1 MEMLQ
6 LNDLHKTFNPGTV
19 NEKVAL
25 AGVSLQMEAGDFA
38 TIVGSNGAG
47 KSTLFNAI
55 TGGFIADEGSI
66 LLGGQDITFAPE
78 HQRSKV
84 IGHLFQDPL
93 KGTAPNMTIEE
104 NLALAYLRAGTAPNA
119 IFSRI
124 SRKDKALFR
133 EKLALLDM
141 GLEDRMKQ
149 PVGLLSGGQRQRA
162 FIAMVLA
169 QDTPVV
175 LFDEPTSFLDVSAC
189 YEVMELM
196 RSLKE
201 EHGKTVVAVI
211 HDIDLALRY
220 SDEVCVM
227 HEGKLLAQ
235 GAPQEAEV
243 LAAVEDA
250 FDVRI
255 ELLHGEL
262 GSFYALWRRQQR

>member
-1 MEMLQ
+1 
-6 LNDLHKTFNPGTV
+6 
-19 NEKVAL
+19 
-25 AGVSLQMEAGDFA
+25 
-38 TIVGSNGAG
+38 
-47 KSTLFNAI
+47 
-55 TGGFIADEGSI
+55 
-66 LLGGQDITFAPE
+66 
-78 HQRSKV
+78 
-84 IGHLFQDPL
+84 
-93 KGTAPNMTIEE
+93 
-104 NLALAYLRAGTAPNA
+104 
-119 IFSRI
+119 
-124 SRKDKALFR
+124 
-133 EKLALLDM
+133 
-141 GLEDRMKQ
+141 
-149 PVGLLSGGQRQRA
+149 
-162 FIAMVLA
+162 MVLA

-227 HEGKLLAQ
+227 RDGKLLAQ
-235 GAPQEAEV
+235 GAPQETEV

-262 GSFYALWRRQQR
+262 GSFYALWRRQQGQPLLSRPS

>member
-1 MEMLQ
+1 MLPITKQ
-6 LNDLHKTFNPGTV
+6 WSGRLRRVGWQTLP
-19 NEKVAL
+19 VA
-25 AGVSLQMEAGDFA
+25 E
-38 TIVGSNGAG
+38 
-47 KSTLFNAI
+47 
-55 TGGFIADEGSI
+55 
-66 LLGGQDITFAPE
+66 
-78 HQRSKV
+78 
-84 IGHLFQDPL
+84 
-93 KGTAPNMTIEE
+93 
-104 NLALAYLRAGTAPNA
+104 
-119 IFSRI
+119 
-124 SRKDKALFR
+124 
-133 EKLALLDM
+133 
-141 GLEDRMKQ
+141 
-149 PVGLLSGGQRQRA
+149 LSGGQRQRA

-227 HEGKLLAQ
+227 RDGKLLAQ

-262 GSFYALWRRQQR
+262 GSLYALWRR

>member
-25 AGVSLQMEAGDFA
+25 NGVSLHMEAGDFA

-66 LLGGQDITFAPE
+66 LLGGQDITFEPE

-104 NLALAYLRAGTAPNA
+104 NLALAYLRAGTAPHA

-124 SRKDKALFR
+124 SRKDKEVFR

-149 PVGLLSGGQRQRA
+149 PVGLLSGGQRQA
-162 FIAMVLA
+162 LTLLMATLV
-169 QDTPVV
+169 TP
-175 LFDEPTSFLDVSAC
+175 
-189 YEVMELM
+189 
-196 RSLKE
+196 
-201 EHGKTVVAVI
+201 
-211 HDIDLALRY
+211 
-220 SDEVCVM
+220 
-227 HEGKLLAQ
+227 KLLLLDEHTA
-235 GAPQEAEV
+235 ALDPKTAAKVLEISNKIVQENH
-243 LAAVEDA
+243 LTTLMITHNMRDA
-250 FDVRI
+250 IRYGNRLIMMNEGHVIYDVRG
-255 ELLHGEL
+255 EEKTKLEVSDLLERFEQAGGEANDRMIL
-262 GSFYALWRRQQR
+262 S

>member
-25 AGVSLQMEAGDFA
+25 NGVSLHMEAGDFA

-66 LLGGQDITFAPE
+66 LLGGQDITFEPE

-104 NLALAYLRAGTAPNA
+104 NLALAYLRAGTAPHA

-124 SRKDKALFR
+124 SRKDKELVPREALSAGHGPGGPH
-133 EKLALLDM
+133 ETA
-141 GLEDRMKQ
+141 G
-149 PVGLLSGGQRQRA
+149 GLLSGGQRQR
-162 FIAMVLA
+162 LA
-169 QDTPVV
+169 LARALLHDSPVYI
-175 LFDEPTSFLDVSAC
+175 FDEATSNIDVESEIDIMAGIHR
-189 YEVMELM
+189 LAG
-196 RSLKE
+196 R
-201 EHGKTVVAVI
+201 KTVI
-211 HDIDLALRY
+211 LISHRLANVTKADNIYVL
-220 SDEVCVM
+220 DHGHPAGQGT
-227 HEGKLLAQ
+227 HEALLAQ
-235 GAPQEAEV
+235 GGLYADLWNHQQTLENYGKEA
-243 LAAVEDA
+243 
-250 FDVRI
+250 
-255 ELLHGEL
+255 
-262 GSFYALWRRQQR
+262 Q

>member
-1 MEMLQ
+1 MDAADYEAVERALETCR
-6 LNDLHKTFNPGTV
+6 LADLAKRP
-19 NEKVAL
+19 VA
-25 AGVSLQMEAGDFA
+25 E
-38 TIVGSNGAG
+38 
-47 KSTLFNAI
+47 
-55 TGGFIADEGSI
+55 
-66 LLGGQDITFAPE
+66 
-78 HQRSKV
+78 
-84 IGHLFQDPL
+84 
-93 KGTAPNMTIEE
+93 
-104 NLALAYLRAGTAPNA
+104 
-119 IFSRI
+119 
-124 SRKDKALFR
+124 
-133 EKLALLDM
+133 
-141 GLEDRMKQ
+141 
-149 PVGLLSGGQRQRA
+149 LSGGQRQRA

>member
-25 AGVSLQMEAGDFA
+25 NGVSLHMEAGDFA

-66 LLGGQDITFAPE
+66 LLGGQDITFEPE

-104 NLALAYLRAGTAPNA
+104 NLALAYLRAGTAPHA

-124 SRKDKALFR
+124 SRKDKEAFR

-149 PVGLLSGGQRQRA
+149 PVGLLSGADPAHGNAGHPQAAAAGRA
-162 FIAMVLA
+162 HRRTGPRHRRKGTGAD
-169 QDTPVV
+169 Q
-175 LFDEPTSFLDVSAC
+175 
-189 YEVMELM
+189 
-196 RSLKE
+196 
-201 EHGKTVVAVI
+201 EHRG
-211 HDIDLALRY
+211 
-220 SDEVCVM
+220 
-227 HEGKLLAQ
+227 
-235 GAPQEAEV
+235 
-243 LAAVEDA
+243 
-250 FDVRI
+250 
-255 ELLHGEL
+255 
-262 GSFYALWRRQQR
+262 